1 MEIALRLREP
11 ADDELHFAMQADPLQ
26 VATTVPARSR
36 ADFDAWIAR
45 IAADPSVTLRT
56 ITADGE
62 MVGTINTFLIGEER
76 FIGYRV
82 ATEHWRKGIGGEAV
96 RLMVQLDVSRP
107 IYATVLASNVASV
120 KALSRSGFV
129 PAREQMSDDGPEVVL
144 RLG

>member
-11 ADDELHFAMQADPLQ
+11 ADDELHFAMQADPRQ

-36 ADFDAWIAR
+36 ADFDQWIAR

-62 MVGTINTFLIGEER
+62 AVGTINTFLLGEER

-82 ATEHWRKGIGGEAV
+82 ATGHWRKGIGGEAV
-96 RLMVQLDVSRP
+96 RLMVRVDTSRP
-107 IYATVLASNVASV
+107 LFATVLVSNVASV
-120 KALSRSGFV
+120 RALSRNGFAPV
-129 PAREQMSDDGPEVVL
+129 REQMSDDGPEVVL

>member
-11 ADDELHFAMQADPLQ
+11 ADDELHFAMQADPRQ

-36 ADFDAWIAR
+36 ADFDQWIAR

-56 ITADGE
+56 ITANGE
-62 MVGTINTFLIGEER
+62 AVGTINTFVLGGER

-82 ATEHWRKGIGGEAV
+82 ATGHWRKGIGGEAV
-96 RLMVQLDVSRP
+96 RLMVRVDTSRP
-107 IYATVLASNVASV
+107 LFATVLVSNVASV
-120 KALSRSGFV
+120 RALSRNGFV
-129 PAREQMSDDGPEVVL
+129 PVREQMSDDGPEVVL